1 MASELGVGT
10 TFWFELP
17 LAQSDK
23 DEILTQAINN
33 MDKFSNS
40 EISEII

>member
-10 TFWFELP
+10 TFWFDLA

-23 DEILTQAINN
+23 DEILTKGINN
-33 MDKFSNS
+33 TGTFSVS